1 MNSQKVL
8 RSLFQIGLCIHL
20 TACSLPVATPTP
32 PAARPV
38 SENPQAVPTQTR
50 QASPQDLPSATPLP
64 GILPADEF
72 TTENLDE
79 TPPDGIL
86 EEIANLGIG
95 GGSDQYCNSAYP
107 APEIAS
113 DPEDTELMKTAE
125 FVTCGW
131 PAGETIS
138 YKVTFPNGR
147 TVAGRTIATNSGGGA
162 FSYAP
167 GLDDPQGLY
176 LFEISALQQRF
187 SSNVFFAK
195 PVAPRFYKP
204 DPDHFLFINFQPN
217 ETLKLFV
224 YDLGDDQYVF
234 RGWQPLRVDDSG
246 QLLLKVSDVDGF
258 FFAQTATGLDVPLT
272 TEDSNQ
278 FVFEINRNLAFAKR
292 PIVNT
297 SYFDTLTCSAGF
309 ESQLDFGG
317 KNNLKV
323 SLSKPGWLYANPRT
337 NSRQV
342 VKLAAGQAV
351 EVTTLYPT
359 VCNDGK
365 AWRKVFLTIK
375 TANGS
380 RSYSGYLVEIDEAK
394 NQLLASNLAQPAT
407 VTPVACPG
415 SLKSRLT
422 PEARA
427 RVAFTDG
434 TNMRIRAEAG
444 FTQKTI
450 ASVPEGTFLTV
461 LGGPMC
467 VDSVTWWQVRTKDGQ
482 EGWMAEYQNGIYL
495 LEPYSW

>member
-1 MNSQKVL
+1 MKLKKVL
-8 RSLFQIGLCIHL
+8 QLGMQIGLCCWL
-20 TACSLPVATPTP
+20 SACSLPAATPDP
-32 PAARPV
+32 SSGSNIEIPRV
-38 SENPQAVPTQTR
+38 SPTQTR
-50 QASPQDLPSATPLP
+50 QASQSILPSATPLP
-64 GILPADEF
+64 GILPADEV
-72 TTENLDE
+72 TSDSLDE

-95 GGSDQYCNSAYP
+95 GGGDQYCNSIYP

-113 DPEDTELMKTAE
+113 DPEDTELMKPAE

-131 PAGETIS
+131 PAGETLS

-147 TVAGRTIATNSGGGA
+147 TVAGRTTATNSGGGA

-224 YDLGDDQYVF
+224 YELGDDQYVF
-234 RGWQPLRVDDSG
+234 RGWQPLRIDDSG
-246 QLLLKVSDVDGF
+246 QLLLKVSSADGL
-258 FFAQTATGLDVPLT
+258 FFARTAAGLDVPLT
-272 TEDSNQ
+272 SEDKSQ
-278 FVFEINRNLAFAKR
+278 IIFEINRKAAFANQ
-292 PIVNT
+292 PIVDT
-297 SYFDTLTCSAGF
+297 SYFDTLTCPTGL
-309 ESQLDFGG
+309 ESQLDFAG
-317 KNNLKV
+317 KNTLQV
-323 SLSKPGWLYANPRT
+323 SLAKPGWLYANPRT

-342 VKLAAGQAV
+342 VKLTAGQVV
-351 EVTTLYPT
+351 EVTTFYPT
-359 VCNDGK
+359 VCNGGQ
-365 AWRKVFLTIK
+365 AWRKIFLNVK

-380 RSYSGYLVEIDEAK
+380 RFYSGYLVEIDEAK
-394 NQLLASNLAQPAT
+394 TQLLVSKLTQPAT
-407 VTPVACPG
+407 ATPVVCPG

-444 FTQKTI
+444 FAQKTI
-450 ASVPEGTFLTV
+450 ASVPEGTLLTV
-461 LGGPMC
+461 QGGPMC
-467 VDSVTWWQVRTKDGQ
+467 VDSVTWWRIRIKDGQ
-482 EGWMAEYQNGIYL
+482 EGWMAEYQNEVYL